1 MHTRPRPT
9 LVMKLMASGVAFSAA
24 ITRSPSSS
32 RLRSSTTITMRPAW
46 ISSSAASIV
55 SNGAGIGTPPCGIKM
70 RSRKPRDVLGHDV
83 HLDVDLVAGALAR
96 DRRHGKCVG
105 NQRHREAFVHHS
117 GDGQADAV
125 DSNGCFFDD
134 IDVEILSDANLH
146 PPGFALRCDA
156 HDCPDVVHVSLH
168 QMPSQTRVQPEWT
181 LQVHPTPR
189 DQPLQG
195 GATKRLRTHVDA
207 EPATVNLHDGQ

>member
-55 SNGAGIGTPPCGIKM
+55 SNGAGIGAPPCGIKM

-96 DRRHGKCVG
+96 DRRRGKCVG

-117 GDGQADAV
+117 GDGQADAI
-125 DSNGCFFDD
+125 N
-134 IDVEILSDANLH
+134 SDALADGELWRH
-146 PPGFALRCDA
+146 LGTTDREAAKIRRAFHCEHISHTLD
-156 HDCPDVVHVSLH
+156 D
-168 QMPSQTRVQPEWT
+168 TREH
-181 LQVHPTPR
+181 L
-189 DQPLQG
+189 L
-195 GATKRLRTHVDA
+195 
-207 EPATVNLHDGQ
+207 